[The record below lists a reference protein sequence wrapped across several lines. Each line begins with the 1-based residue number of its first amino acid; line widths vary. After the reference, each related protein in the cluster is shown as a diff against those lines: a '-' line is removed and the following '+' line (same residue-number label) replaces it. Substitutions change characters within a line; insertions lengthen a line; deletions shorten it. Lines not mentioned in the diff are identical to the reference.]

1 MPARPA
7 TTWADL
13 AAQAE
18 AAHQAG
24 DGDRALALA
33 RAARRAGPG
42 QAAPAFLL
50 CILLLERGAPEAS
63 SLLGMLDG
71 FPGYPAGWE
80 RLGRALQPRQ
90 PAAARVAFVR
100 AAQGYAALEAE
111 AALSGAAHRMGVA
124 LRAAGDLPGARAALE
139 RAVARDPSLA
149 AAWFTLGL
157 VCQDQGDAAP
167 AITAF
172 QSALAARPGFHE
184 AAFNLGAALQEA
196 RRLDDALDAY
206 AAAWRLRPDSLG
218 RIAQALASP
227 ASGRIWLH
235 PGALQR
241 DLFARAG
248 AAGAAAA
255 SGGAARPRPAR
266 A

>member
-1 MPARPA
+1 MPARHA
-7 TTWADL
+7 ATWADL

-42 QAAPAFLL
+42 QAAPAFLM
-50 CILLLERGAPEAS
+50 CALLLEHGNPEAS
-63 SLLGMLDG
+63 ALLGLLDG
-71 FPGYPAGWE
+71 LPGYPAGWE

-90 PAAARVAFVR
+90 PTAARVAFLR

-111 AALSGAAHRMGVA
+111 APLSGTAHRMGVA

-157 VCQDQGDAAP
+157 VRQDQEDAAP

-172 QSALAARPGFHE
+172 QSALAARPDFHE
-184 AAFNLGAALQEA
+184 AAFNLGVALQEA

-227 ASGRIWLH
+227 ASGRVWLH

-241 DLFARAG
+241 DLSARAG
-248 AAGAAAA
+248 AAGTVLG
-255 SGGAARPRPAR
+255 SGEAARSRHAR

>member
-7 TTWADL
+7 ITWADL
-13 AAQAE
+13 AAQAG

-50 CILLLERGAPEAS
+50 CILLLERGDPEAS
-63 SLLGMLDG
+63 ALLGMLDG

-172 QSALAARPGFHE
+172 QSALAAWPGFHE
-184 AAFNLGAALQEA
+184 AAFNLGVALQEA

-227 ASGRIWLH
+227 AAGCVWLH

-241 DLFARAG
+241 DLFARAE

-255 SGGAARPRPAR
+255 SGGAARPRPAG